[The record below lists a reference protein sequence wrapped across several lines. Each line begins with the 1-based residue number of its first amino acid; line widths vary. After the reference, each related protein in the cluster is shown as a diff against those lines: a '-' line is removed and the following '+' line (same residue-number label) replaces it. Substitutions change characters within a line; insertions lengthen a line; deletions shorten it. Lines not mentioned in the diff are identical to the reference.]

1 MRSALQI
8 TAGYKNN
15 KTYLKKSFCSQPFKL
30 GNVTE
35 DTTKSLMK
43 LIIMSSSPGV
53 LDNDNYEINIE
64 IDAEAKL
71 LLLTQ
76 GYQRLF
82 SMQNGARQTMNIFLQ
97 NNAWFCYLPHP
108 CVPHK
113 ASVYQGIN
121 NIYLCNHHCLLW
133 SDIVTCGRKL
143 CNEEFEFTFF
153 QNVTSVVIEGKLV
166 IKEKIFLEPLKRNIS
181 VIGQMEQF
189 THQSSLLYLN
199 NKIEIEYL
207 MQECRQLLSA
217 VEGIEFGI
225 SELPVKGFVVR
236 MLGHKGEQLF
246 DIHNRLALLIT
257 EKSEVKSNLVSTRI

>member
-35 DTTKSLMK
+35 DRTRSLMR
-43 LIIMSSSPGV
+43 LMIMSSSPGV

-64 IDAEAKL
+64 VDEEAEL
-71 LLLTQ
+71 QLSTQ

-82 SMQNGARQTMNIFLQ
+82 SMQNGAMQTMNICLK
-97 NNAWFCYLPHP
+97 NNATFCYLPHP

-113 ASVYQGIN
+113 ASAYYGIN
-121 NIYLCNHHCLLW
+121 NIYLCDNHCVLW
-133 SDIVTCGRKL
+133 SDIITCGRKL

-153 QNVTSVVIEGKLV
+153 QNITSVFVNGKLA
-166 IKEKIFLEPLKRNIS
+166 IKEKIFLEPLKGNIS

-189 THQSSLLYLN
+189 THQASLLYLN
-199 NKIEIEYL
+199 NSMEIEYF
-207 MQECRQLLSA
+207 MKECNELLSA
-217 VEGIEFGI
+217 VEGIEFGS
-225 SELPVKGFVVR
+225 SELPVKGFMVR

-246 DIHNRLALLIT
+246 DIRNRLASLIT
-257 EKSEVKSNLVSTRI
+257 EKLEVKSNLTAT